1 MNLRIC
7 MALAA
12 ELSVPSPLVAEGR
25 IQRRLA

>member
-1 MNLRIC
+1 